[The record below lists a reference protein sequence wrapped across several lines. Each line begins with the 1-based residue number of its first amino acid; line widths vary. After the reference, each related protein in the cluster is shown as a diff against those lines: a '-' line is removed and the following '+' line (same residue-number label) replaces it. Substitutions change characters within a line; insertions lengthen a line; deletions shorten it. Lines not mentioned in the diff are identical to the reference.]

1 MITRYRPLF
10 LAALSPEEPPSQ
22 VWCMATIDRAL
33 YSTVEG
39 SAENEQIKEA
49 LEQNAWNRSEVHL
62 AGLGSLGKPLLEKIL
77 PFLLYGSQER
87 PREVDISFEDIAL

>member
-1 MITRYRPLF
+1 
-10 LAALSPEEPPSQ
+10 
-22 VWCMATIDRAL
+22 MASIDRAL
-33 YSTVEG
+33 YNTVEG

-49 LEQNAWNRSEVHL
+49 LEQNAWNRSEVQL